1 MSDPDLQSEFSDLF
15 EVDEQ
20 DGPDPALIAAR
31 RRLVRRALI
40 TVTVVMTVALASIVG
55 YVFWALNAPL
65 PSPVANT
72 RSLEA
77 PTTQAATFALPAE
90 GATAV
95 AVTGAPDY
103 LGADGVRLTAGDDG
117 ARSIASISK
126 VITALV
132 GSTMVVPVRPS
143 RAR

>member
-1 MSDPDLQSEFSDLF
+1 MSDPDPQSELSDLF

-20 DGPDPALIAAR
+20 DGADPALIAAR

-95 AVTGAPDY
+95 AVTGSS
-103 LGADGVRLTAGDDG
+103 RNRAGSPPCTEPAWG
-117 ARSIASISK
+117 I
-126 VITALV
+126 
-132 GSTMVVPVRPS
+132 GS
-143 RAR
+143 

>member
-1 MSDPDLQSEFSDLF
+1 MSDPDLQSELSDLF

-77 PTTQAATFALPAE
+77 PTTQAVVGRYILTPRIFDHIRALYAHAIE
-90 GATAV
+90 QR
-95 AVTGAPDY
+95 Y
-103 LGADGVRLTAGDDG
+103 RFFSYGDSMLLR
-117 ARSIASISK
+117 RS
-126 VITALV
+126 
-132 GSTMVVPVRPS
+132 
-143 RAR
+143 